1 MVKTKKKKSLKFKN
15 KMAWLLGLV
24 MICVFGT
31 MLSGE
36 NVQGADTIRA
46 VYSIRKIKEDT

>member
-36 NVQGADTIRA
+36 NVQGADVRLVNPKT
-46 VYSIRKIKEDT
+46 VTVNIKS